1 MADWK
6 KIAREY
12 ITTEIAMRALADKHG
27 VPWQTLAAHARKE
40 MWTEHRKE
48 YRIKTGKE
56 AVKKAKLKQ
65 TNKTN
70 KTKQTNGTELQTNPR
85 AKDVNDAA
93 LLFEGA
99 TLAINWIIR
108 RLESDE
114 VSDWRE
120 VEGLIRAMNG
130 AKALTR
136 IKSALDEEEQR
147 ARIDNLKKSTEIA
160 GREPVQIEFV
170 NTEDTAK

>member
-1 MADWK
+1 MAKPNWK
-6 KIAREY
+6 KVAHEY
-12 ITTEIAMRALADKHG
+12 ITTDIAMRPLADKYG
-27 VPWQTLAAHARKE
+27 IPHA
-40 MWTEHRKE
+40 T
-48 YRIKTGKE
+48 
-56 AVKKAKLKQ
+56 LKQ
-65 TNKTN
+65 
-70 KTKQTNGTELQTNPR
+70 R
-85 AKDVNDAA
+85 AKRELWTQQRNDYRLKIGLEAKKKIIPKSNPEA
-93 LLFEGA
+93 NPKEVDEVAMLFEGA
-99 TLAINWIIR
+99 TLAINWIIK

-147 ARIDNLKKSTEIA
+147 ARIENLKKNTEVA

-170 NTEDTAK
+170 NTEDTPK

>member
-6 KIAREY
+6 KIAHEY
-12 ITTEIAMRALADKHG
+12 ITTEIAMR
-27 VPWQTLAAHARKE
+27 PLAAKHKVSFRTLSDRAKRE
-40 MWTEHRKE
+40 MWTQKRND
-48 YRIKTGKE
+48 YRLQIAIK
-56 AVKKAKLKQ
+56 ARDKAR
-65 TNKTN
+65 NKVE
-70 KTKQTNGTELQTNPR
+70 TKHEIC
-85 AKDVNDAA
+85 DIDEVA

-99 TLAINWIIR
+99 TLAINWIIK

-136 IKSALDEEEQR
+136 IKTALDTEEQR

-170 NTEDTAK
+170 NTEDTPK

>member
-1 MADWK
+1 MAKPNWN
-6 KIAREY
+6 KIAHEY
-12 ITTEIAMRALADKHG
+12 ITSDIAMRKLAEKHS
-27 VPWQTLAAHARKE
+27 VPLRTMADRAKREK
-40 MWTEHRKE
+40 WTQQRNE
-48 YRIKTGKE
+48 YRVNVG
-56 AVKKAKLKQ
+56 KKAA
-65 TNKTN
+65 
-70 KTKQTNGTELQTNPR
+70 TKAATQPIVPAT
-85 AKDVNDAA
+85 KDVDDAA

-99 TLAINWIIR
+99 SLAISWIIK

-136 IKSALDEEEQR
+136 IKSALDAEEQR
-147 ARIDNLKKSTEIA
+147 ARIENLKKNTEVA

-170 NTEDTAK
+170 NTEDTPK